1 MSVDFFSRSKMSAEE
16 HGLSDS
22 AAAEPVPKT
31 PFPSS
36 AEIPNSIHW
45 TKEQLEAYIRIRE
58 KYDKEGLIRET
69 AAGILANLC
78 QREDGNLSAG
88 ACARWSVMAAV
99 ALIKYSKDAA
109 DDEEFWTDEDGKET
123 FDYLFDTDDTD

>member
-1 MSVDFFSRSKMSAEE
+1 MSAEE
-16 HGLSDS
+16 RGLPDS
-22 AAAEPVPKT
+22 AAAKPVPKT
-31 PFPSS
+31 QLPSS
-36 AEIPNSIHW
+36 AEIPNSIYW
-45 TKEQLEAYIRIRE
+45 TKEQIEDYIRIRE

-78 QREDGNLSAG
+78 RREDGNLSAG

-123 FDYLFDTDDTD
+123 DDYLFDTDDTD